1 MTQDLKLIVGARLRA
16 ARRASN
22 VTQAQLA
29 EAVSRTVEAV
39 SNIERGRSLPPLDVL
54 DRAATLLGVSL
65 AELVEAPAGH
75 GNLAERTALEAQARA
90 MLAGLPPAF
99 LRAAVQQLEVLVA
112 LSDG

>member
-16 ARRASN
+16 ARRARN

-54 DRAATLLGVSL
+54 DRAAELLGVSL
-65 AELVEAPAGH
+65 ADLVEAPAGE
-75 GNLAERTALEAQARA
+75 GNLAERAELEAQARA
-90 MLAGLPPAF
+90 MLAGLPPPF
-99 LRAAVQQLEVLVA
+99 LRAAVKHLEIIAA
-112 LSDG
+112 LSHG